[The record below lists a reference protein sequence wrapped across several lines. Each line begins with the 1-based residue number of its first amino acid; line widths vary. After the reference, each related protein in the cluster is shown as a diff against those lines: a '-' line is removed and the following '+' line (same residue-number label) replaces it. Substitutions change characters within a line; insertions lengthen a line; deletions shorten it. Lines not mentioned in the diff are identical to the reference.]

1 MGLFDFFKKKET
13 DSLGNPIDT
22 DEISNEGWDEAF
34 TSTLQVDNLANVS
47 FKMTIDDIF
56 TITGRGTVV
65 TGTVEIGSIKIGDKI
80 LVVRLNGEKIP
91 STVTGVEMFRKLLTT
106 ATVGDNIGL
115 LLRGIEKGMLT
126 KGDVIIKP

>member
-34 TSTLQVDNLANVS
+34 TSTLEVDNLTNVS

-80 LVVRLNGEKIP
+80 L
-91 STVTGVEMFRKLLTT
+91 
-106 ATVGDNIGL
+106 
-115 LLRGIEKGMLT
+115 
-126 KGDVIIKP
+126 